1 MLSIHRYN
9 SAVSNI
15 APCSTSCS
23 CSMLMPHRWL
33 LLLWIF
39 QCAVLH
45 VLCGAWTTGGSFVPR
60 SLLSTPVS
68 SNGFNISVHT
78 SSTRT
83 RLFATVEATE
93 QSGWI
98 ISQIA
103 SPPLLLLVSLVL
115 GVAANGWIQRLLNGE
130 QGLSSFLSDGSGFNK
145 SKFKPLRSD
154 GDRAVQSD
162 PLPWLRLPR
171 LDFVEVAGQESRT
184 PDLRGNDAVVA
195 QLEMLRAR
203 MNEQLAAGN
212 VEEASALRQ
221 QMETV
226 MRESNVQFLVD
237 DR

>member
-1 MLSIHRYN
+1 MFTPR
-9 SAVSNI
+9 
-15 APCSTSCS
+15 
-23 CSMLMPHRWL
+23 PHRWWL
-33 LLLWIF
+33 LAWIF

-45 VLCGAWTTGGSFVPR
+45 VLCGAWTMGGSFVPR
-60 SLLSTPVS
+60 SLLSTPRS
-68 SNGFNISVHT
+68 SNGIKIGVHT
-78 SSTRT
+78 SSTRS

-162 PLPWLRLPR
+162 PLPWLRLPQ

-184 PDLRGNDAVVA
+184 PDLRGNNDAVVA
-195 QLEMLRAR
+195 QLEMLRVR
-203 MNEQLAAGN
+203 MNEQLTAGN
-212 VEEASALRQ
+212 VAEANALRQ

-226 MRESNVQFLVD
+226 MGESNVQFLVD

>member
-1 MLSIHRYN
+1 MTVLNIGPT
-9 SAVSNI
+9 VSCC
-15 APCSTSCS
+15 AMFTPRS
-23 CSMLMPHRWL
+23 HRWL
-33 LLLWIF
+33 FLLWIF

-45 VLCGAWTTGGSFVPR
+45 VLCGAWTAGSSCVPR
-60 SLLSTPVS
+60 ALLSTPVS
-68 SNGFNISVHT
+68 LNGCKISVVHT
-78 SSTRT
+78 ASTRT
-83 RLFATVEATE
+83 RLFATVDATE

-154 GDRAVQSD
+154 EDRAVQSD
-162 PLPWLRLPR
+162 PLPWLRLPQ
-171 LDFVEVAGQESRT
+171 LDFVEVAGHKSRS
-184 PDLRGNDAVVA
+184 PRLLDNDAVVA
-195 QLEMLRAR
+195 QLEMLRVR

-212 VEEASALRQ
+212 VAEANALRQ
-221 QMETV
+221 QMETI